1 MSIKGPWGA
10 LQLLVDLQNTLV
22 HRFYYSTV
30 QKLQESSILQMVK
43 RINVSMCYV
52 GAPFYAAQ
60 SALRFGADLC
70 SGKWLN
76 I

>member
-30 QKLQESSILQMVK
+30 KKLQESSILQIVK
-43 RINVSMCYV
+43 RITDSVYVSMCYV

-70 SGKWLN
+70 SGK
-76 I
+76 